1 MDTKWIFIKFSSV
14 GRHAKYISFTF
25 NQFKSLKL
33 SNTLGNLI
41 YGGCDKS
48 FTVTPD
54 GGLIY
59 LCKSARGYWN
69 ANAEDRPI
77 LYLKQG
83 KLNVTLRPEPTLN
96 KAGKIIKSRSSR
108 NSPLSNRIKQ

>member
-1 MDTKWIFIKFSSV
+1 MQIIVEIYASDQTPRRFDLLRTILIHIK
-14 GRHAKYISFTF
+14 I
-25 NQFKSLKL
+25 

-69 ANAEDRPI
+69 ANVENRPI

-83 KLNVTLRPEPTLN
+83 KLNVTLYPEPTLN

>member
-1 MDTKWIFIKFSSV
+1 M
-14 GRHAKYISFTF
+14 
-25 NQFKSLKL
+25 L
-33 SNTLGNLI
+33 LGNLI

-48 FTVTPD
+48 FTRETFTVTPG

-59 LCKSARGYWN
+59 LCKRAREYWN
-69 ANAEDRPI
+69 ANAENRPI

-83 KLNVTLRPEPTLN
+83 KLNITLTPEPTLN

-108 NSPLSNRIKQ
+108 NSPLSNRIK